1 MVYKVILD
9 TLTYS
14 KEDDSS
20 IEHTLKVG
28 QYICLANDYAIYKV
42 VEINSIT
49 NDILQHE
56 VLLEEVTG
64 HVTLQTFDQ
73 NQNMVLHLYNKNY
86 SQYHYVEVPL
96 EENQFISLFIS
107 TLYNNVKSVFSEA
120 ILLNLDEISIVDKN
134 GQKII
139 NNGKEV
145 IPGSIDNLEAKGI
158 TFSYDGKRDIIKDF
172 SLDIYVR
179 TRNL

>member
-1 MVYKVILD
+1 MNEVKNGNFTKYDEYKAFLYNLEKGIDYDEYDTVIDLPIKENDYKSEFKILDIPESTQNPYTNENTGKLVYKVILD

-73 NQNMVLHLYNKNY
+73 NQNMFYGE
-86 SQYHYVEVPL
+86 SQVIETGCRFY
-96 EENQFISLFIS
+96 S
-107 TLYNNVKSVFSEA
+107 TLPPY
-120 ILLNLDEISIVDKN
+120 
-134 GQKII
+134 
-139 NNGKEV
+139 
-145 IPGSIDNLEAKGI
+145 
-158 TFSYDGKRDIIKDF
+158 
-172 SLDIYVR
+172 
-179 TRNL
+179 